1 MPNEPYEGYL
11 DDLQTII
18 SYFNYLKLVFTRS
31 PEVVKVFASKIRK
44 WKEKD
49 NG

>member
-1 MPNEPYEGYL
+1 MANEPYEGYSE
-11 DDLQTII
+11 DLQTIK
-18 SYFNYLKLVFTRS
+18 SYFNYLKLVFTRN
-31 PEVVKVFASKIRK
+31 PEVVKEFASSIRE